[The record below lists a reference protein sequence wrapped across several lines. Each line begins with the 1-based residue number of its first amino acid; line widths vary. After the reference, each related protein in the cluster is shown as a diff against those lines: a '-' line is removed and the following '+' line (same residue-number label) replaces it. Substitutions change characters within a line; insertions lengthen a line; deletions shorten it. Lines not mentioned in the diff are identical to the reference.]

1 MKKQMYWWF
10 VTLIITFC
18 LSMAFGEY
26 ESSTQIG
33 LPEGAIARLGKGAI
47 SKIAY
52 SPDGTRLAVGS
63 SIGVWIYDIEKG
75 KALDLFPM
83 YGVSCVAFSPDGKT
97 LVSGNRRHNLV
108 LWDMITGEPLRT
120 FIDGYQIGVF
130 SVAFS
135 PDGKTLASGHA
146 GGFLRMWETATGKHI
161 RLLSGMGGEEGNRL
175 PFEHTGPVHCVAF
188 SPDGKT
194 LASGGYYD
202 RGTTVRLWETAT
214 GKHIRLL
221 HSVEGEM
228 NSLESIA
235 FSPDG
240 RTLAVGW
247 GAGGISLSD
256 TKTDALPQYLDG
268 HHRWEVLSLAFSP
281 DSALLASCG
290 RDETVGLWDV
300 KTNELLRTF
309 TGHKGDV
316 FSVAFSQDGKT
327 VASSSKESVRLWRT
341 KGEEDLRSIITHT
354 AILDVAF
361 SPDGKT
367 LVSGNEDE
375 TVRLWDLKTGKPLTT
390 LIGHEDKVS
399 NVAFSPDGKTLAS
412 VGDDTVRL
420 WNVRTGEHLHILSKS
435 KYFSAAFSP
444 DGETLATKNLG
455 GTVRLWDTKTSEL
468 RQTFTKQKHWV
479 IHMAF
484 RPDGQL
490 HALLQD
496 KGRNR
501 SLWDIKAGELLC
513 SLTVPETK
521 RNLWGAAFSPDG
533 SVLATGMVDKTPIGK
548 RDDTVWLWDATTGEH
563 IRTLTGHLS
572 TITCVAFSLD
582 GQLLA
587 SGSDDETILL
597 WPISLKAKTGE
608 HPRILIGHN
617 DRVLGVTFS
626 SDGKTLASRSRDG
639 IVLLWD
645 WNKVIANTED
655 NNGR

>member
-1 MKKQMYWWF
+1 
-10 VTLIITFC
+10 
-18 LSMAFGEY
+18 MAFGEY

-97 LVSGNRRHNLV
+97 LVSGSRLHNLV
-108 LWDMITGEPLRT
+108 LWDMITGKPLRT
-120 FIDGYQIGVF
+120 FINDYHTDVF

-135 PDGKTLASGHA
+135 PDGKTLVSGHSN
-146 GGFLRMWETATGKHI
+146 GFICLWETATGKDSNYFYNI
-161 RLLSGMGGEEGNRL
+161 WGEEGSVLIPDHIGAIRSL
-175 PFEHTGPVHCVAF
+175 AF

-194 LASGGYYD
+194 LVSMCKGSNDA
-202 RGTTVRLWETAT
+202 VHLWEATT
-214 GKHIRLL
+214 GKYIRRLY
-221 HSVEGEM
+221 VTGGEE
-228 NSLESIA
+228 NSIESIA

-240 RTLAVGW
+240 RTLAIGL
-247 GAGGISLSD
+247 GTGGIGLWD
-256 TKTDALPQYLDG
+256 TTTGELAQGLWHDT
-268 HHRWEVLSLAFSP
+268 HRILSLAFSP
-281 DSALLASCG
+281 DGALLASCG
-290 RDETVGLWDV
+290 EDETVHLWDM
-300 KTNELLRTF
+300 KTNKLHRTF

-316 FSVAFSQDGKT
+316 FSVVFSQDGKKL
-327 VASSSKESVRLWRT
+327 ASSSKESVRLWRT

-367 LVSGNEDE
+367 LASGNEDN
-375 TVRLWDLKTGKPLTT
+375 TVRLWDTKTGKPLTT
-390 LIGHEDKVS
+390 LIGHKGEVD
-399 NVAFSPDGKTLAS
+399 NVVFSQDGKKLAS
-412 VGDDTVRL
+412 VEDDTVRL
-420 WNVRTGEHLHILSKS
+420 WNARTGEHLHILSKS

-468 RQTFTKQKHWV
+468 RHTFTKQKHWV
-479 IHMAF
+479 IGMTF
-484 RPDGQL
+484 SPDGQL

-496 KGRNR
+496 EGRNR

-521 RNLWGAAFSPDG
+521 RNQWGAAFSPDG
-533 SVLATGMVDKTPIGK
+533 SVLATGMVDKTPIRK

-563 IRTLTGHLS
+563 IRTLIGHLDI
-572 TITCVAFSLD
+572 ITCVAFSPE

-587 SGSDDETILL
+587 SGSEDETVLL
-597 WPISLKAKTGE
+597 WDLKTGE

-626 SDGKTLASRSRDG
+626 PDGKTLASRSRDG

>member
-97 LVSGNRRHNLV
+97 LVSGNRRHNLI
-108 LWDMITGEPLRT
+108 LWDMTTGKPLRT
-120 FIDGYQIGVF
+120 FINGYHTDVF

-135 PDGKTLASGHA
+135 PDGKTLVSGHSN
-146 GGFLRMWETATGKHI
+146 GFICLWETATGKDSNYFYNI
-161 RLLSGMGGEEGNRL
+161 WGEEGSVLIPDHIGAIRSL
-175 PFEHTGPVHCVAF
+175 AF

-194 LASGGYYD
+194 LVSMCKGSNDA
-202 RGTTVRLWETAT
+202 VHLWEATT
-214 GKHIRLL
+214 GKYIRRLY
-221 HSVEGEM
+221 VTGGEE
-228 NSLESIA
+228 NSIESIA

-240 RTLAVGW
+240 RTLAIGL
-247 GAGGISLSD
+247 GTGGIGLWD
-256 TKTDALPQYLDG
+256 TTTGELAQGLWHDT
-268 HHRWEVLSLAFSP
+268 HRILSLAFSP
-281 DSALLASCG
+281 DGALLASCG
-290 RDETVGLWDV
+290 EDETVHLWDM
-300 KTNELLRTF
+300 KTNKLLRAF

-367 LVSGNEDE
+367 LASGNEDN
-375 TVRLWDLKTGKPLTT
+375 TVRLWDTKTGKPLTT
-390 LIGHEDKVS
+390 LIGHKGEVD
-399 NVAFSPDGKTLAS
+399 NVVFSQDGKKLAS
-412 VGDDTVRL
+412 VEDDTVRL
-420 WNVRTGEHLHILSKS
+420 WNARTGEHLHILSKS

-468 RQTFTKQKHWV
+468 RHTFTKQKHWV
-479 IHMAF
+479 IGMTF
-484 RPDGQL
+484 SPDGQL

-496 KGRNR
+496 EGRNR

-521 RNLWGAAFSPDG
+521 RNQWGAAFSPDG

-563 IRTLTGHLS
+563 IRTLIGHLDI
-572 TITCVAFSLD
+572 ITCVAFSPE

-587 SGSDDETILL
+587 SGSEDETVLL
-597 WPISLKAKTGE
+597 WDLKTGE

-626 SDGKTLASRSRDG
+626 PDGKTLASRSRDG

>member
-1 MKKQMYWWF
+1 M
-10 VTLIITFC
+10 
-18 LSMAFGEY
+18 
-26 ESSTQIG
+26 
-33 LPEGAIARLGKGAI
+33 
-47 SKIAY
+47 
-52 SPDGTRLAVGS
+52 
-63 SIGVWIYDIEKG
+63 
-75 KALDLFPM
+75 
-83 YGVSCVAFSPDGKT
+83 
-97 LVSGNRRHNLV
+97 
-108 LWDMITGEPLRT
+108 
-120 FIDGYQIGVF
+120 
-130 SVAFS
+130 
-135 PDGKTLASGHA
+135 
-146 GGFLRMWETATGKHI
+146 
-161 RLLSGMGGEEGNRL
+161 
-175 PFEHTGPVHCVAF
+175 
-188 SPDGKT
+188 
-194 LASGGYYD
+194 
-202 RGTTVRLWETAT
+202 

-221 HSVEGEM
+221 HSEEGEM
-228 NSLESIA
+228 DSVESIA

-247 GAGGISLSD
+247 GTGGISLSD

-290 RDETVGLWDV
+290 EDDTVRLWDM
-300 KTNELLRTF
+300 KTNKLHRTF

-341 KGEEDLRSIITHT
+341 KGEEDLRSIVTHT

-367 LVSGNEDE
+367 LASGGYYDRGTTVRLWETAMGKHIRLLHSEEGEMDSVESIAFSPDGRTLAVGWGTGGISLSDTKTDALPQYLDGHHRWEVLSLAFSPDSALLASCGEDD
-375 TVRLWDLKTGKPLTT
+375 TVRLWDMKTNKLHRTFTGHKGDVFSVAFSQDGKTVASSSKESVRLWRTKGEEDLRSIVTHTAILDVAFSPDGKTLASGNEDNIVRLWDTKTGKPLTT
-390 LIGHEDKVS
+390 LIGHKGEVD
-399 NVAFSPDGKTLAS
+399 NVVFSPDGKKLAS
-412 VGDDTVRL
+412 VEDDTVRL

-468 RQTFTKQKHWV
+468 RHTFTKQKHWV
-479 IHMAF
+479 IGMTF
-484 RPDGQL
+484 SPDGQL

-496 KGRNR
+496 ESRNR

-521 RNLWGAAFSPDG
+521 RNQWGAAFSPDG

-587 SGSDDETILL
+587 SGSEDETVLL
-597 WPISLKAKTGE
+597 WDLKTGE

-626 SDGKTLASRSRDG
+626 PDGKTLASRSRDG

>member
-1 MKKQMYWWF
+1 MKKRMYWWF

-97 LVSGNRRHNLV
+97 LISGNRRHNLV
-108 LWDMITGEPLRT
+108 LWDMTTGKPLRT
-120 FIDGYQIGVF
+120 FINGYHTDVF

-135 PDGKTLASGHA
+135 PDGKTLVSGHSN
-146 GGFLRMWETATGKHI
+146 GFICLWETATGKDSNYFYNI
-161 RLLSGMGGEEGNRL
+161 WGEEGSVLIPDHIGAIRSL
-175 PFEHTGPVHCVAF
+175 AF

-194 LASGGYYD
+194 LVSMCK
-202 RGTTVRLWETAT
+202 GTNDAVHLWEATT
-214 GKHIRLL
+214 GKYIRRLY
-221 HSVEGEM
+221 VTGGEE
-228 NSLESIA
+228 NSIESIA

-240 RTLAVGW
+240 RTLAIGL
-247 GAGGISLSD
+247 GAGGIGLWD
-256 TKTDALPQYLDG
+256 TTTGELAQGLWHDT
-268 HHRWEVLSLAFSP
+268 HRILSLAFSP
-281 DSALLASCG
+281 EGALLASCG
-290 RDETVGLWDV
+290 EDETVRLWDM
-300 KTNELLRTF
+300 KTNKLHRTF

-316 FSVAFSQDGKT
+316 FSVVFSQDGKKL
-327 VASSSKESVRLWRT
+327 ASSSKESVRLWRT
-341 KGEEDLRSIITHT
+341 KGEEDLRSIVTHT

-367 LVSGNEDE
+367 LASGNEDN

-412 VGDDTVRL
+412 VGND
-420 WNVRTGEHLHILSKS
+420 
-435 KYFSAAFSP
+435 
-444 DGETLATKNLG
+444 
-455 GTVRLWDTKTSEL
+455 TVRLWDTKTGKPLINLIGHKDRVLSVVFSPDGETFATEDLSRTVHLWDTKTKEL

-479 IHMAF
+479 IGMTF
-484 RPDGQL
+484 SPDGQL

-496 KGRNR
+496 EGRNR

-521 RNLWGAAFSPDG
+521 RNQWGTAFSPDG

-587 SGSDDETILL
+587 SGSDDETVLL

-626 SDGKTLASRSRDG
+626 PDGKTLASRSRDG